1 MARNLMGGGSNAIEI
16 AEKMNKAAEAGP
28 AAKASSTT
36 ATAETTLPV
45 TPQALDLSK
54 SGFSRSTPQSGG
66 PAQGG
71 AQPPPFDGGA
81 AFNRNYSAAMGKL
94 SPQLGEALAGAVKDL
109 PKELLAQMADG
120 AVSAFKEKD
129 PSLHL
134 LEVFIPAPG
143 TDGGTETTTSAYMYT
158 SPGEDTGTGDIPP
171 DGGTPPADGPT
182 AEDDGV
188 ATGQSGD
195 GSGVPGGDGGGGGG
209 GNGIPGGGGG
219 GGGGGGPDAL
229 DGNTATGNSGV
240 GGGVPNSYD
249 GGTATGNSGAGG
261 GWSAPSGGV
270 SSSAWNSLS
279 GLGLGDADLEAVAFI
294 VLMQATSDMDKDLKM
309 VMAEVKSMTAAKAK
323 LRELISQVNKD
334 VAKNATQKKNDEG
347 QYTGKLEFDGGGL
360 GSPEAY
366 LNAKVPVPNPESQ
379 QGFDMVE
386 TELMGTAPVNV
397 DELKAIQQN
406 LKEKLD
412 SMNEVSEMTSLRL
425 QMIMDRRAK
434 MISTLTN
441 VMKKISTTQDNVVA
455 NLK

>member
-1 MARNLMGGGSNAIEI
+1 MARNLMGGSNAIEN
-16 AEKMNKAAEAGP
+16 AEMLTKAAEAGP

-36 ATAETTLPV
+36 AAAETTLPV
-45 TPQALDLSK
+45 VPQALDLSK
-54 SGFSRSTPQSGG
+54 SGFSRTTPQSGGG

-81 AFNRNYSAAMGKL
+81 AFNRNYSAAMNKL
-94 SPQLGEALAGAVKDL
+94 PEALRGPLADAVKDL
-109 PKELLAQMADG
+109 PKEFLAQMADG

-143 TDGGTETTTSAYMYT
+143 TDGETQTTTSAYTYT
-158 SPGEDTGTGDIPP
+158 SPGEDGGIPP
-171 DGGTPPADGPT
+171 GDNPPPAGGPN
-182 AEDDGV
+182 AIDDGT
-188 ATGQSGD
+188 ATGNSGD
-195 GSGVPGGDGGGGGG
+195 GGGGVPGGGGG

-219 GGGGGGPDAL
+219 GGGGPNAL
-229 DGNTATGNSGV
+229 DGNTATGNSGA
-240 GGGVPNSYD
+240 GGGVPNSYG
-249 GGTATGNSGAGG
+249 GGTATGNSGAGA
-261 GWSAPSGGV
+261 GWSVSSGGV

-323 LRELISQVNKD
+323 LRELISAVNKD
-334 VAKNATQKKNDEG
+334 VAKNASQKKATEGDNAG
-347 QYTGKLEFDGGGL
+347 QYTEPLKFDGGGL
-360 GSPEAY
+360 GSAEAY
-366 LNAKVPVPNPESQ
+366 MNAEVPVPNPESQ

-386 TELMGTAPVNV
+386 TELMGTPPANV
-397 DELKAIQQN
+397 DELKAIQSN